1 LKEMTRIAVVLAV
14 AVSLAALAARGDV
27 HEGDVAVPGVRSANY
42 EFAYQRLHDAGLRV
56 RIERPLTIASLC
68 APLVGSQTPVAGTK
82 VPEGSLVVLED
93 AMCFFGLPVHRDV
106 SAVVP
111 DFTGE
116 APSRAAKW
124 ARSNGLFFEMRLAA
138 LDAGDAPSFFD
149 NFQVERQEP
158 APGAILT
165 PGLSRGNSFKQTPLV
180 VFAKS
185 D

>member
-1 LKEMTRIAVVLAV
+1 MTRRTVVLAV
-14 AVSLAALAARGDV
+14 AVSLAAALAARGDV
-27 HEGDVAVPGVRSANY
+27 DEGDVAVPGVRSANY

-82 VPEGSLVVLED
+82 VSEGSLVVPED
-93 AMCFFGLPVHRDV
+93 PMCFFGLPVVRDV

-124 ARSNGLFFEMRLAA
+124 AQSNGLFFELHLAA
-138 LDAGDAPSFFD
+138 LDAGDGPSFFD

-158 APGAILT
+158 APGATLT
-165 PGLSRGNSFKQTPLV
+165 PGLSMGNSFRATPLV